1 MLLPMDALA
10 PSYLKYKEKLETLM
24 RLRTEA
30 PEPFKVNTDH
40 FASMSWVF
48 PYLYHT
54 ALVERTLTQVGS
66 PAPRILDWGAFLGQV
81 TWLLQDRFEID
92 AYNPAKDE
100 LIDYWHDKLG
110 IARRLF
116 ADQSDLGTCKIS
128 CASGSY
134 DAVICSGVLEH
145 TFEFGVQDLD
155 ALKEIQRVLRDD
167 GHLFI
172 WHLPCKNS
180 REERQAQKPG
190 VWRHI
195 LAYELDE
202 ILVKLS
208 LAGFAVVG
216 VEKTGLAFRG
226 LLTALGWLF
235 GVPKV
240 WALDLWLSRTRMFGP
255 QAHDFTIVCRKVA
268 GFPHKPISMNYTVFV
283 P

>member
-1 MLLPMDALA
+1 MLVPMEALA
-10 PSYLKYKEKLETLM
+10 PSYAKYKEKLETLM
-24 RLRTEA
+24 RLRAEA
-30 PEPFKVNTDH
+30 PEQFRVATDH

-54 ALVERTLTQVGS
+54 ALVERTLANASS
-66 PAPRILDWGAFLGQV
+66 PPRILDWGAFLGQV

-92 AYNPAKDE
+92 AYNPGSDD
-100 LIDYWHDKLG
+100 LIDYWHGKLG

-116 ADQSDLGTCKIS
+116 ADKNDLATGRIS
-128 CASGSY
+128 CSSGSY

-155 ALKEIQRVLRDD
+155 ALKEIHRVLRDD

-180 REERQAQKPG
+180 REERRARKPG
-190 VWRHI
+190 EWRHI
-195 LAYELDE
+195 LSYELDD

-208 LAGFAVVG
+208 LAGFQVVG
-216 VEKTGLAFRG
+216 VEKTGLAFG
-226 LLTALGWLF
+226 TLLAALGWLF
-235 GVPKV
+235 GVPRV
-240 WALDLWLSRTRMFGP
+240 WALDLWLARTRLFGP
-255 QAHDFTIVCRKVA
+255 EAHDFTIVCRKPA
-268 GFPHKPISMNYTVFV
+268 GFPLKPIAMNYTVFV